1 MKARLLLIAVVAFA
15 AMAFSGSVCAQTD
28 EVMTESSLV
37 SYVRATLL
45 ADYSES
51 ELAGM
56 FPKVKEEAEMGK
68 SMKSES
74 LLASMY
80 LTGIGTSQN
89 FDEAKHWYAS
99 ARDGGDKFAMYIW
112 GILSEYGLLGVSKNM
127 ITGALPM
134 YTGASRRGFAPA
146 QYRLAFLEHNS
157 RDASRR
163 THAIYWM
170 KQAAEQDYKD
180 AKLKVVEW
188 TREISEKPA
197 DKVSAPSAPATGSST
212 RTSGTAAG
220 SSTRASGATPPTS
233 ERTSGTTAAST
244 ASRASA
250 TGSSSSSSNT
260 SGYSSYSSGGS
271 SSYYSYKRPFN
282 TLDEIHPV
290 GISVGYVQKYWSF
303 ESESGSSTFG
313 YWDDSE
319 NIKGVQAGLRIE
331 PQFKYGFALDTGLY
345 YEFYYSESK
354 PQVSDDIRF
363 RPSFEEHSLYLPVH
377 LEYRLNF
384 SDNFQIFIYGG
395 VGLDYSLSDKI
406 KSNSE
411 DIYYEDEEAYDRA
424 IWRKFNASYEAGAGI
439 AVSRVQL
446 NFTTAKSFLSMEDE
460 ADGVYRLNKGV
471 SVSLSY
477 MF

>member
-15 AMAFSGSVCAQTD
+15 AMAFSGSVCAQELEHLQEEYVESWREKLLEIRD
-28 EVMTESSLV
+28 ESVWIGLSPMIEKLAELGDAKEQ
-37 SYVRATLL
+37 YLL
-45 ADYSES
+45 
-51 ELAGM
+51 GM
-56 FPKVKEEAEMGK
+56 MC
-68 SMKSES
+68 
-74 LLASMY
+74 
-80 LTGIGTSQN
+80 LTGIGTLQNYKLALKWFALAAGQGYTAAQYMMGEMYMCGFGISQN
-89 FDEAKHWYAS
+89 YAEALKWYKLA
-99 ARDGGDKFAMYIW
+99 ADQGDVSSQYAIGCIYES
-112 GILSEYGLLGVSKNM
+112 GLGVDKNYSEALKWYKRAADQGDSKAKE
-127 ITGALPM
+127 G
-134 YTGASRRGFAPA
+134 YD
-146 QYRLAFLEHNS
+146 RLS
-157 RDASRR
+157 S
-163 THAIYWM
+163 
-170 KQAAEQDYKD
+170 
-180 AKLKVVEW
+180 
-188 TREISEKPA
+188 
-197 DKVSAPSAPATGSST
+197 KVSALSAPATGSSA

-220 SSTRASGATPPTS
+220 SSTRTSGTTPPTS